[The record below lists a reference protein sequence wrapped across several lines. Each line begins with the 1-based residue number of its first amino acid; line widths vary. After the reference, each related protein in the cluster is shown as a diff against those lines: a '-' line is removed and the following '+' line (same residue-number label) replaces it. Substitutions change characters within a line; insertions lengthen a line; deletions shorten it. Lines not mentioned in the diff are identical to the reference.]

1 MTQKDKLQFAL
12 ITMKQVADSLRR
24 DAKDFDCTFPLTH
37 ATRLDS
43 AVKLCMSKSR
53 KAKIRSSY

>member
-24 DAKDFDCTFPLTH
+24 DARDFDCTFPLAQ
-37 ATRLDS
+37 ATRLDN
-43 AVKLCMSKSR
+43 AIKLCTTKSRR
-53 KAKIRSSY
+53 KAKT

>member
-24 DAKDFDCTFPLTH
+24 DARDFDCTFPLTQ
-37 ATRLDS
+37 ATRLDN
-43 AVKLCMSKSR
+43 AIKLCTTKSR
-53 KAKIRSSY
+53 KKTKT

>member
-24 DAKDFDCTFPLTH
+24 DARDFDCTFPLAQ
-37 ATRLDS
+37 ATRLDN
-43 AVKLCMSKSR
+43 AIKLCITKLKR
-53 KAKIRSSY
+53 KTT

>member
-24 DAKDFDCTFPLTH
+24 DARDFDCTFSLTQ
-37 ATRLDS
+37 ATRLDN
-43 AVKLCMSKSR
+43 AIKLCETKSR
-53 KAKIRSSY
+53 KKAK

>member
-24 DAKDFDCTFPLTH
+24 DAKDFDCTFPLAQ
-37 ATRLDS
+37 ATRLDN
-43 AVKLCMSKSR
+43 AVKLWETKSR
-53 KAKIRSSY
+53 KKAK